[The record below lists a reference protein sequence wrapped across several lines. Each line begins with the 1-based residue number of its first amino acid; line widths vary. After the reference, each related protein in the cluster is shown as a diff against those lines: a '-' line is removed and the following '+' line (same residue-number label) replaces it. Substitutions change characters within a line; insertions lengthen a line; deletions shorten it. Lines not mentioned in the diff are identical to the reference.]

1 MYANFYKDFP
11 FMSERKDR
19 VLLAGTFLKKD
30 LFKQTMA
37 MIKEQKLKNIVIVGG
52 SHSGF
57 SSAWLMLNGP
67 ATHKKNNSINSTK
80 FNNFPEAPFKQVNNC

>member
-1 MYANFYKDFP
+1 LLINGECLITSIKKQVKIKKNENHITFLEEEQTVVFRSKAVVISNGGRQAMYANFYKDFP

-37 MIKEQKLKNIVIVGG
+37 MIKE
-52 SHSGF
+52 
-57 SSAWLMLNGP
+57 
-67 ATHKKNNSINSTK
+67 
-80 FNNFPEAPFKQVNNC
+80 

>member
-37 MIKEQKLKNIVIVGG
+37 MIKE
-52 SHSGF
+52 
-57 SSAWLMLNGP
+57 
-67 ATHKKNNSINSTK
+67 
-80 FNNFPEAPFKQVNNC
+80 